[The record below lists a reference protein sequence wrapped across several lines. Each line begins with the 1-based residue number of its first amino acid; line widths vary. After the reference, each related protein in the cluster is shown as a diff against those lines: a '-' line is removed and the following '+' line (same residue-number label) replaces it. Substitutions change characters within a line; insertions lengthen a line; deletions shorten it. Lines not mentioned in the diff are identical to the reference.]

1 MNQQQFNK
9 LYNTAIQKVA
19 VGFFILDNCGERL
32 GFDIEMIDTNK
43 QMLCEVLSEDVSVP
57 ATTIY
62 SDANSIRLEHGYITQ
77 LRHSGLLEE
86 LISTMQVLTSDER
99 QKLNYI

>member
-1 MNQQQFNK
+1 MNQHEFNK
-9 LYNTAIQKVA
+9 MYNTAIQKVA

-32 GFDIEMIDTNK
+32 GFDIEMIATNK
-43 QMLCEVLSEDVSVP
+43 QMLCEVLSEGICIP

-62 SDANSIRLEHGYITQ
+62 SDASSVVLEHGYINQ

-86 LISTMQVLTSDER
+86 LISTMQVLTSEER